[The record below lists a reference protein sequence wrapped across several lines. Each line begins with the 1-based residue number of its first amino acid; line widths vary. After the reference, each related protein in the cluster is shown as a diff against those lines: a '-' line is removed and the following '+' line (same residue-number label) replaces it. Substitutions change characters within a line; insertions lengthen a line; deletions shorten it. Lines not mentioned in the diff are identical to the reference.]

1 MAASALSVSSLPY
14 SMPSQLLAMR
24 PRQCSRFLCRCR
36 RLFCCFWR
44 MLRLRRQG
52 QFRAEARIR
61 QTIFTCYLLLLL
73 LVGIA
78 GIFPAA
84 CRRMPRKACRGQ
96 VRCRNSNNIK
106 HNIAHVQF
114 RRTIFLE
121 KLKRFAAGVGTKKR
135 PRNNPRPLHG
145 RAETGYLTCCP
156 VAYMLTMFRII
167 FTHFSMDC
175 TTANSK
181 GPWQL

>member
-1 MAASALSVSSLPY
+1 
-14 SMPSQLLAMR
+14 MPSQLLAIR
-24 PRQCSRFLCRCR
+24 PRQCSRFLCRRR

-44 MLRLRRQG
+44 MLRRRRRG

-73 LVGIA
+73 LAGIA

-114 RRTIFLE
+114 RRTIFLKNLKDSLPAQARKSGRGIIRGRCTGAL
-121 KLKRFAAGVGTKKR
+121 KLLCRCDERARVLRKGRPAGAAAGRRFKF
-135 PRNNPRPLHG
+135 RNGG
-145 RAETGYLTCCP
+145 RRSA
-156 VAYMLTMFRII
+156 
-167 FTHFSMDC
+167 
-175 TTANSK
+175 
-181 GPWQL
+181 